1 MGKNKLIISLLV
13 VLMLCVSL
21 ACNLLTQRSEPSN
34 DNDLEQ
40 IVDSEDQAALIEALA
55 AEVEDH
61 RPEIFAYL
69 GQPDAFDIAIVV
81 VEGEPVRMESWRYYQ
96 FGTQID
102 FVDGNALWVVE
113 IDPMPAGTIY
123 AAWYNPLDFFDGI
136 TGTQA
141 LRIATDAS
149 PTGIE
154 PQRIDLSEGGEDLI
168 GGFALVGDQIVIG
181 LYDDQVIFVET
192 IAFVPEGGV
201 Q

>member
-13 VLMLCVSL
+13 VLLLCVSL

-40 IVDSEDQAALIEALA
+40 VVDSEDQAALIEALA

-61 RPEIFAYL
+61 RPEIYEFL
-69 GQPDAFDIAIVV
+69 GQPDAFDIAIVM
-81 VEGEPVRMESWRYYQ
+81 VEGVPVRMESWRYYQ
-96 FGTQID
+96 FGTQVD

-113 IDPMPAGTIY
+113 IDSMPAGTVF

-141 LRIATDAS
+141 IRIATAAS

-154 PQRIDLSEGGEDLI
+154 PQIIDLSEGGEDLM
-168 GGFALVGDQIVIG
+168 GGSALVGDQIVIG
-181 LYDDQVIFVET
+181 LYDDQVIYVET